1 MPNAAD
7 TARSPGSRGTR
18 GRRRVRTL
26 AWAATVCALGGVL
39 ATGAVLRRPASPVS
53 DLVAAVGQVRTV
65 EARVTGG
72 FLYADLNY
80 PTRGGQSSG
89 AGWRVLAAAARL
101 EDAVNVAPTP
111 ENLHVLGIAALQ
123 AQHYDDA
130 VLALED
136 ALSGG
141 DADNAAY
148 LSDLS
153 AAYLGR
159 RSQGGPAIDV
169 TRALTAA
176 SRAARIDP
184 RSPEAQFARTARLH
198 WAALFLR
205 HEETL
210 AWDAYLQLFGA
221 EAGWADEGRG
231 AAATRQV
238 PRWRRLRRRRRHG
251 PSSLLDEW
259 ADVAAKAP
267 AAAFLPPLLSPDPFY
282 ADLGAALVAARGDA
296 ARALARSVQDLRAA
310 DAAVTRAE
318 YTTADVRASQ
328 TLSRS
333 GSVTPIALWAR
344 RLQIT
349 AAFYAGRAADG
360 RREAERL
367 LPELQARGY
376 RALESDLHLR
386 IAGFDYSAGSYDA
399 ALAGYERAI
408 AIRESI
414 GDGKGAASA
423 RLAAAEVSRALV
435 DCPRPGSTT
444 RVSWPSARLAIPAW
458 NSFAS

>member
-136 ALSGG
+136 ALSG

-153 AAYLGR
+153 AAYLA

-169 TRALTAA
+169 TRALTPA

-184 RSPEAQFARTARLH
+184 RSPEAQFNRALALGR
-198 WAALFLR
+198 LFLR

-210 AWDAYLQLFGA
+210 AWDAYLQSFGA
-221 EAGWADEGRG
+221 EAGWADE
-231 AAATRQV
+231 A
-238 PRWRRLRRRRRHG
+238 RRRRDEADAEVAPIA
-251 PSSLLDEW
+251 PSPAARAEQLLDEW

-267 AAAFLPPLLSPDPFY
+267 ADAFLPPLLSPDPFY

-328 TLSRS
+328 ALSRS
-333 GSVTPIALWAR
+333 GSITPIALWAR
-344 RLQIT
+344 RHQIT

-399 ALAGYERAI
+399 ALAGYERAT

-423 RLAAAEVSRALV
+423 RLAAAEALRALG